1 MSSVNARITPDQ
13 WTMTMTPLFAAVTT
27 ICASTALAGVI
38 QGITWLG
45 YSGLAVVVVT
55 GTGLTARALRAP
67 TFVVGLAQL
76 LMLLCLAVT
85 LFSDQG
91 WLGFLPGPDSLVQI
105 SGVIKESVVV
115 VQTGVPPVPSDDPIL
130 ALVVIA
136 IGLVAVMVD
145 TLAVVTGTPAVCGL
159 VLLCVYAVPA
169 SLAEEMLPW
178 WSFALGAASF
188 ATLLAADGAHR
199 HQVWRNRPARASI
212 SGRLGS
218 LTSPIA
224 LVSVTVLLGILAGS
238 QTTLIGTVG
247 RLPSGGNASG
257 GSGGLGIK
265 PFTELRGMLDQGGDR
280 ELFRVR
286 GLGEQGRYLR
296 ALTLRNYVSNQG
308 WQPPE
313 RMPAGMPVT
322 GDLPR
327 DPDTGRGAENTTEIE
342 IEPVNSEDFWA
353 PVYGLPR
360 RLRNLP
366 PDMRYDAGTGIV
378 YSERTRRLEPYT
390 EQADLSEPTADQLR
404 VAGSDTDDVDPV
416 YTRIDGL
423 APRVAALAREITAGK
438 PTMFDKA
445 VSLQRYFGPEN
456 GFSYQTQTPGPS
468 DQDALVDFLFRGRIG
483 FCEQYAS
490 AMAVLARAV
499 GIPSRVAIG
508 YTAGY
513 AVNGYRSI
521 GTRDAHAWVEVY
533 FPDHGWVT
541 FDPTPLSD
549 GRAYTPPYLT
559 TQSSVTPNLP
569 DSDAA
574 QPTTTTPA
582 PPPTTG
588 LPLDPE
594 AAQAGGPGAGE
605 DSGSAA
611 IPVIVALL
619 GALVLGIT
627 VLAVIDRRE
636 RVAGLRR
643 RVPPGI
649 APYLAPIAAVGWSVV
664 TVLTMSLVS
673 WWLAVPLA
681 LLGFAA
687 VPAGLRVL
695 RKQTRLNRVRAQDPS
710 AGMAAWD
717 EVLAESWDRGVIVG
731 DAETVR
737 TAAQRL
743 AKEHK
748 LDEDGR
754 EGLRT
759 MVGVL
764 ERSWYGA
771 AHGPDPA
778 LPQAFERVRRSLDRN
793 APLAW
798 KAKLLPRS
806 ILKPRRRASNAE
818 ATHEQAPPI
827 QV

>member
-1 MSSVNARITPDQ
+1 MSSVNSRITPDQ

-38 QGITWLG
+38 QGIAWLG

-67 TFVVGLAQL
+67 TFVVGMAQL
-76 LMLLCLAVT
+76 LMLLCLVVT

-91 WLGFLPGPDSLVQI
+91 WLGFLPGPDALAQI
-105 SGVIKESVVV
+105 GGVIKESVVA

-130 ALVVIA
+130 ALVVMA

-145 TLAVVTGTPAVCGL
+145 TLAVAAGTPAACGL

-199 HQVWRNRPARASI
+199 HQVWRNRPSRAGT

-218 LTSPIA
+218 LTTPTA
-224 LVSVTVLLGILAGS
+224 LVSVAVLLGVFAGS
-238 QTTLIGTVG
+238 QATLIGTVG
-247 RLPSGGNASG
+247 RLPGGNGSG

-265 PFTELRGMLDQGGDR
+265 PFTELRGMLDQGSDR

-286 GLGEQGRYLR
+286 GLGDQGRYLR
-296 ALTLRNYVSNQG
+296 ALTLRDYTSNQG

-313 RMPAGMPVT
+313 RIPAGMPVG

-327 DPDTGRGAENTTEIE
+327 DPDTGRGAENLTEIQ

-360 RLRNLP
+360 KLSNLP
-366 PDMRYDAGTGIV
+366 ADMRYDTDTGIV
-378 YSERTRRLEPYT
+378 YSERTRKLEPYI
-390 EQADLSEPTADQLR
+390 EHADLSEPTADQLR
-404 VAGSDTDDVDPV
+404 VADSNLDDVDSV
-416 YTRIDGL
+416 YTKIDGL
-423 APRVAALAREITAGK
+423 DPRVAALAREITAGK

-445 VSLQRYFGPEN
+445 VALQRYFGPEN
-456 GFSYQTQTPGPS
+456 GFSYQTRTAGPS
-468 DQDALVDFLFRGRIG
+468 DQDALVDFLFRGKIG

-574 QPTTTTPA
+574 QPTTTVPV

-594 AAQAGGPGAGE
+594 TAQAGGPAPGE
-605 DSGSAA
+605 ESGSGAM
-611 IPVIVALL
+611 PVIVALL

-636 RVAGLRR
+636 RAAGLRR

-649 APYLAPIAAVGWSVV
+649 APYLVPMAVVGWSVV
-664 TVLTMSLVS
+664 AVLTMSLIS

-681 LLGFAA
+681 LLGLAA

-695 RKQTRLNRVRAQDPS
+695 RKRSRLNRVQAQDPS
-710 AGMAAWD
+710 AAMAAWD
-717 EVLAESWDRGVIVG
+717 EVLAESWDRGVIVS
-731 DAETVR
+731 DTETVR

-743 AKEHK
+743 VKEHK
-748 LDEDGR
+748 LDDDGQ

-759 MVGVL
+759 MIGVL
-764 ERSWYGA
+764 ERSWYSTA
-771 AHGPDPA
+771 PGPDPA
-778 LPQAFERVRRSLDRN
+778 LPQAFERVRHSLDRN
-793 APLAW
+793 APLALR
-798 KAKLLPRS
+798 AKLLPRS
-806 ILKPRRRASNAE
+806 ILRPRRRTTSAD
-818 ATHEQAPPI
+818 TTQEQAPPI